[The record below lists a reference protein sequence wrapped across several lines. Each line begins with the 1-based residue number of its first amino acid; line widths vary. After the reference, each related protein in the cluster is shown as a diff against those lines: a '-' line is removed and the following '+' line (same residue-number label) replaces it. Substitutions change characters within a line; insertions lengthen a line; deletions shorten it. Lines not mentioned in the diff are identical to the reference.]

1 MAAAS
6 LGSRKIETKRE
17 CERKFGACACMCV
30 RVHVCVWEWG
40 CVHKCVRGQLGLKIL
55 CHCGCV
61 RVSKCFCTSGCV
73 RVRDILCVCVC
84 TVMRV
89 CQHVNV
95 GEWVCDC
102 VGVFMPLRKCTGKC
116 VFVRT

>member
-1 MAAAS
+1 M
-6 LGSRKIETKRE
+6 
-17 CERKFGACACMCV
+17 
-30 RVHVCVWEWG
+30 
-40 CVHKCVRGQLGLKIL
+40 HKCVRGQLGLKIL

-95 GEWVCDC
+95 GEWVCEC